1 MVCNDVKY
9 YPEKD
14 ADSYYARPRS
24 ESFNPMTSLSFSLSL
39 SLSLR
44 IPTPVGKCWPV
55 ISIANLLRA
64 VFKGRGAAERSSEKK
79 EYLLLAIS
87 FFVSICVLLPRDKP
101 TPRSFFFFFQFLP
114 LWTWFIDVALA
125 RDHKL
130 YNRDAIWIYKFAA
143 GMTLFTQIERRT
155 DERRFSFFLFFSFL
169 CVYFKT
175 SRIK

>member
-101 TPRSFFFFFQFLP
+101 TPRSFFFFF
-114 LWTWFIDVALA
+114 
-125 RDHKL
+125 
-130 YNRDAIWIYKFAA
+130 
-143 GMTLFTQIERRT
+143 
-155 DERRFSFFLFFSFL
+155 SSFL
-169 CVYFKT
+169 SGLDLSMSLLREIINCTIGTRYEFINLRQGWR
-175 SRIK
+175 SLHR